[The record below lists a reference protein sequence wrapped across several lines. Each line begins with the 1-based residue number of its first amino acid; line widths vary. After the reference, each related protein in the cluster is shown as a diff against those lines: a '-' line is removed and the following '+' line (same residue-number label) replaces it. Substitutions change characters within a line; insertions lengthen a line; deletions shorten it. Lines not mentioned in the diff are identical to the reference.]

1 MPGILREFDKSGKLG
16 EFSGNLCLGQGIL
29 VNFMSSNEKGEVRY
43 CCKGRTWSYA
53 KSATN
58 CEI

>member
-1 MPGILREFDKSGKLG
+1 V
-16 EFSGNLCLGQGIL
+16 QGIL

-43 CCKGRTWSYA
+43 CCKGRRSYA